1 MRRVAAGVNAD
12 ECMRGQGAA
21 AGATNQVQAQAEEM
35 RRCMVHGPTLTTA
48 PRIILRALPLT
59 KRLFYNLLAFIL
71 HKAGKHETKIA
82 IVPLIYP
89 V

>member
-48 PRIILRALPLT
+48 PRIILRALPNINH
-59 KRLFYNLLAFIL
+59 RLYADIFDTYIPN
-71 HKAGKHETKIA
+71 KIHTA
-82 IVPLIYP
+82 VISCI
-89 V
+89 